1 MSISGFAITSTNVK
15 PSGLVSASG
24 SVLRSVAQCLSAS
37 VYSRAL
43 ASVSISALN
52 YISAS
57 VSSLRH
63 CYNVSQCL
71 DKCNA
76 ETSLC
81 VLPSVCSNEDQGT
94 DLDEV

>member
-1 MSISGFAITSTNVK
+1 MKASV
-15 PSGLVSASG
+15 LVSASG
-24 SVLRSVAQCLSAS
+24 SVLRSVSQCLSAS
-37 VYSRAL
+37 VSLRAL
-43 ASVSISALN
+43 NSVSISALN

-57 VSSLRH
+57 VSASATGI
-63 CYNVSQCL
+63 NVSQSL